1 VLRISSQDRSA
12 AVDCAHNYGS
22 RVPRSLVV
30 ALYGCHGGIAREVD
44 MRLLKSSRIWRAPV
58 LLLGLLC
65 LMAPPGL
72 AAPALFTF
80 LLFVL
85 VVLGEPA

>member
-1 VLRISSQDRSA
+1 
-12 AVDCAHNYGS
+12 
-22 RVPRSLVV
+22 
-30 ALYGCHGGIAREVD
+30 

-65 LMAPPGL
+65 LMAPQGL

>member
-1 VLRISSQDRSA
+1 
-12 AVDCAHNYGS
+12 
-22 RVPRSLVV
+22 
-30 ALYGCHGGIAREVD
+30 

-58 LLLGLLC
+58 LLLCLLC

>member
-1 VLRISSQDRSA
+1 
-12 AVDCAHNYGS
+12 
-22 RVPRSLVV
+22 
-30 ALYGCHGGIAREVD
+30 
-44 MRLLKSSRIWRAPV
+44 MRLLKSSRVWRAPV
-58 LLLGLLC
+58 LLLGFLC
-65 LMAPPGL
+65 LIAPPGL

>member
-1 VLRISSQDRSA
+1 
-12 AVDCAHNYGS
+12 
-22 RVPRSLVV
+22 
-30 ALYGCHGGIAREVD
+30 

-58 LLLGLLC
+58 LLLCVLC
-65 LMAPPGL
+65 LIAPPGV
-72 AAPALFTF
+72 AAPALFAF